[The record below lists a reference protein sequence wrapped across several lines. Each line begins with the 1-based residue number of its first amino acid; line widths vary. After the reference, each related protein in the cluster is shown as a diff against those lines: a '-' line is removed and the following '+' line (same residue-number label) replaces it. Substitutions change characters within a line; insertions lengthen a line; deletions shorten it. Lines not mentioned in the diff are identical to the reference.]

1 MKKLTFAAC
10 VVAVAASAVLP
21 AFAGSAEA
29 NGTDFVVTADAG
41 ESYTYSTAI
50 GNYARLV
57 KRGEGEVVLTA
68 ATTAFAGDV
77 LVEEGTLTITAL
89 GALGTASPITVESG
103 ATFYLKTPHGSGQ
116 TVGLFNK
123 HKLTIAGDGVDGK
136 GAIRYL
142 PSNGGANDDS
152 LLGTIDLTAD
162 ATIECDYRWGVY
174 GGNNG
179 VINLNGHKLRR
190 ICNDTGGNQWMLN
203 NCTVNGAGT
212 LEAYKGMVTFQGAV
226 KSSADVT
233 YVATNTGKY
242 YVWAT
247 SGSNPS
253 AFKFFPGQTFEV
265 GSGSAANNNHF
276 SGPIHLSNHAGLPG
290 GGVVTF
296 AVTSPKVLYL
306 DGPMTGDAGT
316 NSSSGTTL
324 TTSGSGSLFLNG
336 DVLLRRNT
344 YLNGGTLLAMTSTAS
359 RVFSNGFIVN
369 GNCRALIG
377 GGNTLLNWI
386 RVGNGSNKGTV
397 HQTGGVLGVKN
408 DTFIGESAS
417 GVSHWMMSGGE
428 AYVSNVVYVGH
439 ATNSFGSF
447 RQTGGLYQGRTG
459 NFVMYAGRAGVGVYH
474 QSGGTNDSLVSRVG
488 QITRFR
494 VGYFGGPSEVTVS
507 GTGTV
512 MKTEF
517 IYFGSAGQVSTNI
530 FNINDG
536 AVVGATRL
544 GKSETAGAAAR
555 YIMNFD
561 GGTLM
566 PLFGH
571 GWCAVGPTDAKFY
584 PRAPTHCVI
593 WKKGLVIDTSD
604 SSGSTQDGQPSGVAA
619 SHMPLHFESPTGKGV
634 ESVSFPTTG
643 NYTNVTY
650 YGPARVVFVD
660 ETGWGASAY
669 AVYDYDTK
677 KHSRIIVTSRGCN
690 YSDNAKAYIESPGR
704 TALYECGLTLSD
716 NVGMDGELVKRGA
729 QSLYLYATNTLA
741 GGIAVE
747 SGTLNASTV
756 GVVPSNSAVRVES
769 GATLQFVSV
778 RPTSLSTFTGA
789 GNVTGCDIT
798 VTNAVRASCAE
809 LFAGKH
815 ATFAK
820 NLTFAP
826 GATFTITDPE
836 NLGTYAHSASAT
848 AFTASAVNGTPT
860 LAFEGEP
867 PAGVK
872 WTLFKKG
879 NGTYNF
885 GAIIGTMILLK

>member
-1 MKKLTFAAC
+1 M
-10 VVAVAASAVLP
+10 AVLA
-21 AFAGSAEA
+21 AFAGSAEPD
-29 NGTDFVVTADAG
+29 GTDFVVTADAG

-50 GNYARLV
+50 GNYTRVV
-57 KRGEGEVVLTA
+57 KRGAGEVVLTA
-68 ATTAFAGDV
+68 ATTAFAGSV
-77 LVEEGTLTITAL
+77 VVETGTLSITDI

-116 TVGLFNK
+116 SVGIFNK

-162 ATIECDYRWGVY
+162 ATIECDYRWGVH
-174 GGNNG
+174 GSNGG

-190 ICNDTGGNQWMLN
+190 ICNNTTGNQWMLN

-212 LEAYKGMVTFQGAV
+212 LEAYKGMITFQGNV

-242 YVWAT
+242 YVWET
-247 SGSNPS
+247 SRSNPS
-253 AFKFFPGQTFEV
+253 AFTFFPGQTFEV
-265 GSGSAANNNHF
+265 GAGTKANHNHF

-296 AVTSPKVLYL
+296 AVTSPKVLHL
-306 DGPMTGDAGT
+306 DGPMTGDVGT
-316 NSSSGTTL
+316 NAASGATF
-324 TTSGSGSLFLNG
+324 TTSGNGSLFLNG

-344 YLNGGTLLAMTSTAS
+344 YLSSSMLVAMTSTAS
-359 RVFSNGFIVN
+359 RVISNGFIIN
-369 GNCRALIG
+369 NYSRALISG
-377 GGNTLLNWI
+377 GRTLLNWI

-397 HQTGGVLGVKN
+397 HQTGGVLGVRG
-408 DTFIGESAS
+408 DTFIGESAT

-447 RQTGGLYQGRTG
+447 RQTGGLYQGRSG

-474 QSGGTNDSLVSRVG
+474 QSGGTNDSQVARVG
-488 QITRFR
+488 QATRFR

-512 MKTEF
+512 MKTEY

-530 FNINDG
+530 FNVTDG

-544 GKSETAGAAAR
+544 AKCETAGAAAMS
-555 YIMNFD
+555 IMNFD
-561 GGTLM
+561 GATLM

-604 SSGSTQDGQPSGVAA
+604 SSGSTQDGQPSGVAP

-634 ESVSFPTTG
+634 ESVSLPTTG
-643 NYTNVTY
+643 NYTTVTY
-650 YGPARVVFVD
+650 YGPARVVFED

-669 AVYDYDTK
+669 AVYDYATTN
-677 KHSRIIVTSRGCN
+677 HSRIIITSRGCN

-704 TALYECGLTLSD
+704 TTRYECALTLSD
-716 NVGMDGELVKRGA
+716 NSGMDGELVKRGA
-729 QSLYLYATNTLA
+729 QNLYLYATNTFT

-747 SGTLNASTV
+747 SGTLVANTV
-756 GVVPSNSAVRVES
+756 GVVPSNTPVRVES
-769 GATLQFVSV
+769 GATMQFAVN
-778 RPTSLSTFTGA
+778 RPIVLSTFTGA

-798 VTNAVRASCAE
+798 VTNAVRASCAD
-809 LFAGKH
+809 LFAGKY
-815 ATFAK
+815 ATFAS
-820 NLTFAP
+820 NLTFKA
-826 GATFTITDPE
+826 GATFTITDAE
-836 NLGTYAHSASAT
+836 NLETYAKRSSVV
-848 AFTASAVNGTPT
+848 AFKALAVSGMPAV
-860 LAFEGEP
+860 AFEGEHGP
-867 PAGVK
+867 TK
-872 WTLFKKG
+872 WALISKG

-885 GAIIGTMILLK
+885 GAVVGTMMLLK

>member
-1 MKKLTFAAC
+1 MKKLAFVAC
-10 VVAVAASAVLP
+10 VAVAASAILP
-21 AFAGSAEA
+21 AFAGSAEPD
-29 NGTDFVVTADAG
+29 GTDFVVTADAG
-41 ESYTYSTAI
+41 ESYTHSTAI
-50 GNYARLV
+50 GNYTRLV
-57 KRGEGEVVLTA
+57 KRGAGEVVLTA

-77 LVEEGTLTITAL
+77 LVEEGTLSITVL

-103 ATFYLKTPHGSGQ
+103 ATFYLKTPHGSAQ
-116 TVGLFNK
+116 NVGLFNK

-142 PSNGGANDDS
+142 PSNGGAYDDS
-152 LLGTIDLTAD
+152 LLGVIDLAAD
-162 ATIECDYRWGVY
+162 ATIECDYRWGVH
-174 GGNNG
+174 GSNGG
-179 VINLNGHKLRR
+179 VINLNGHTLRR
-190 ICNDTGGNQWMLN
+190 ICNDTSGSQWMLN

-212 LEAYKGMVTFQGAV
+212 LEANKGMITFQGAV

-324 TTSGSGSLFLNG
+324 TTSGSGKLFLNG

-344 YLNGGTLLAMTSTAS
+344 YLNGGTLVAMTSTAS
-359 RVFSNGFIVN
+359 RVFVNGFIVN
-369 GNCRALIG
+369 GSSRALIG

-386 RVGNGSNKGTV
+386 RVGNGANKGTV
-397 HQTGGVLGVKN
+397 HQTGGILGVRG
-408 DTFIGESAS
+408 DTYIGESAS

-439 ATNSFGSF
+439 AANSFGSF
-447 RQTGGLYQGRTG
+447 MQTGGLYQGRS
-459 NFVMYAGRAGVGVYH
+459 NCILYVGRAGVGVYH
-474 QSGGTNDSLVSRVG
+474 QSGGTNDTVRARVG
-488 QITRFR
+488 QSALFYMGN
-494 VGYFGGPSEVTVS
+494 VGGVADVTVS

-512 MKTEF
+512 MTTEK
-517 IYFGSAGQVSTNI
+517 IYFGGSNRLSVCT
-530 FNINDG
+530 FNLN
-536 AVVGATRL
+536 
-544 GKSETAGAAAR
+544 
-555 YIMNFD
+555 D
-561 GGTLM
+561 GGTVKATRMARNVFTAEGSDFTVNSDGGILM
-566 PLFGH
+566 PTFGH
-571 GWCAVGPTDAKFY
+571 GWGGLNSTQANFY
-584 PRAPTHCVI
+584 EGMPDRCVV
-593 WKKGLVIDTSD
+593 WKKGLVIDTSE
-604 SSGSTQDGQPSGVAA
+604 SSGQSNGQPSGFAA
-619 SHMPLHFESPTGKGV
+619 SHIPLHFESPTGKGV
-634 ESVSFPTTG
+634 ESVSLPTTG

-650 YGPARVVFVD
+650 YGPARVVFED

-669 AVYDYDTK
+669 AVYDYATTN
-677 KHSRIIVTSRGCN
+677 HSRIIVTSRGCN

-704 TALYECGLTLSD
+704 TTRYECALTLSD
-716 NVGMDGELVKRGA
+716 NADHCGELIKRGA
-729 QSLYLYATNTLA
+729 QTLYLYATNTLT

-747 SGTLNASTV
+747 EGTLGANTT

-769 GATLQFVSV
+769 GATLQFASV

-815 ATFAK
+815 ATFAS

-836 NLGTYAHSASAT
+836 NLETYKRQGSVA
-848 AFTASAVNGTPT
+848 AFTAQAVNGTPT
-860 LAFEGEP
+860 LAFEGEAP
-867 PAGVK
+867 QGVK
-872 WTLFKKG
+872 WSLFKK
-879 NGTYNF
+879 NNTTYNF
-885 GAIIGTMILLK
+885 GAVIGTMILLK

>member
-1 MKKLTFAAC
+1 M
-10 VVAVAASAVLP
+10 AVLA
-21 AFAGSAEA
+21 AFAGSAEPD
-29 NGTDFVVTADAG
+29 GTDFVVTADAG

-57 KRGEGEVVLTA
+57 KRGAGEVVLTA

-77 LVEEGTLTITAL
+77 LVEEGTLSITVL
-89 GALGTASPITVESG
+89 GALGTTSPVTVESG

-190 ICNDTGGNQWMLN
+190 ICNDTGGSQWMLN

-253 AFKFFPGQTFEV
+253 AFTFFPGQTFEV

-296 AVTSPKVLYL
+296 GVGSPKVLYL

-316 NSSSGTTL
+316 NAASGTTL

-344 YLNGGTLLAMTSTAS
+344 YLNGGTLVAMTSTAS

-369 GNCRALIG
+369 GSSRALIG
-377 GGNTLLNWI
+377 GGRTLLNWI
-386 RVGNGSNKGTV
+386 RVGNGANKGTV

-447 RQTGGLYQGRTG
+447 LQTGGSFRGRSG

-517 IYFGSAGQVSTNI
+517 IYFGSTGQVSTNI

-536 AVVGATRL
+536 GVVGATRL
-544 GKSETAGAAAR
+544 GKSEAVGAAAR

-584 PRAPTHCVI
+584 QRALTHCVI

-650 YGPARVVFVD
+650 YGPARVVFED

-669 AVYDYDTK
+669 AVYDYETK

-704 TALYECGLTLSD
+704 TALYECALTLSD
-716 NVGMDGELVKRGA
+716 NADHCGELVKRGA
-729 QSLYLYATNTLA
+729 QSLHLYATNTLA

-747 SGTLNASTV
+747 SGTLVASTV
-756 GVVPSNSAVRVES
+756 GVVPSNTPVRVEA
-769 GATLQFVSV
+769 GATMQFTVN
-778 RPTSLSTFTGA
+778 RPTVLSTFTGA
-789 GNVTGCDIT
+789 GSVTGCDIT
-798 VTNAVRASCAE
+798 VTNAVRASCAD
-809 LFAGKH
+809 LFANRH
-815 ATFAK
+815 ATFAG

-836 NLGTYAHSASAT
+836 NLEAYAKSGSRI
-848 AFTASAVNGTPT
+848 AFTASAVSGTPT
-860 LAFEGEP
+860 VAFEGEP
-867 PAGVK
+867 PQGVK
-872 WTLFKKG
+872 WSLFKKDDM
-879 NGTYNF
+879 TYNF
-885 GAIIGTMILLK
+885 GAIVGTMLLLK